1 MLLLPTGEP
10 FMYKIKEDEMIVI
23 EMGYKSYVLSN
34 KDAVAFAEILEK
46 AELYEAK
53 WIRHEDRGNDGLDYT
68 YHVYEN
74 DQQISM
80 KVVSNDFYRMAKLAG
95 KPVVK

>member
-1 MLLLPTGEP
+1 
-10 FMYKIKEDEMIVI
+10 MYKIKEDEMIIV
-23 EMGYKSYVLSN
+23 EMGYKNYIMSN
-34 KDAVAFAEILEK
+34 KDAVALAEILEK

-53 WIRHEDRGNDGLDYT
+53 WIQSKERGNGEPDYT

-74 DQQISM
+74 DQQIGM